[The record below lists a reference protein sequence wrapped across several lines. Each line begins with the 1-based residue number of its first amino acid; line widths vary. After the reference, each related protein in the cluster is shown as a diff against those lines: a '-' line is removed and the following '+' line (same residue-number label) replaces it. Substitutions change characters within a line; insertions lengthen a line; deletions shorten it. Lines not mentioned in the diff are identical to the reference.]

1 MIEIQQVK
9 IDKIDKLPD
18 FSLWI
23 TNVINNEGF
32 KVGDINYI
40 FCDDSY
46 LYDMNIKYLKHDTLT
61 DIITFPL
68 SSNSNIISGEIYIS
82 IDRVKENSLM
92 FKTAFE
98 KELSRVVVHGVL
110 HLLGY
115 DDHSEED
122 ILEMRKKEDYY
133 LSLLP

>member
-1 MIEIQQVK
+1 MISK
-9 IDKIDKLPD
+9 H
-18 FSLWI
+18 FA
-23 TNVINNEGF
+23 IN
-32 KVGDINYI
+32 
-40 FCDDSY
+40 
-46 LYDMNIKYLKHDTLT
+46 MKYLKHDTLT

>member
-1 MIEIQQVK
+1 MIEIQQVN

-46 LYDMNIKYLKHDTLT
+46 LYDMNMKYLKHDTLT